1 MTDADAQLLQLF
13 REEADDIMQA
23 LNDALLQIEM
33 SPDAPAPAL
42 LREMNRMA
50 HSLKGAARAVGYK
63 RVERISH
70 RLEDLLGQAHA
81 GTLTLSPN
89 VADSI
94 YDALDVIQAELEGSS
109 VTDEVLAALDAAL
122 GAHLAAESSARAIS
136 EAVASEATFSE
147 PAPHWS
153 DAEPPPGPTDAERL
167 RVAVGKLD
175 RLMASSSELLVLRMQ
190 ADERRRQSQALRQ
203 QIARWQRDWRT
214 VRTSYLRL
222 MRRLTKETDTSPE
235 LLALLRFLERNER
248 QLGAAGRE
256 LAQFARDSAQDALQ
270 LTALAD
276 QLQTDVTG
284 LRMMPFDHI
293 SGSFARMVRDIA
305 REQGKQAALTIS
317 GGGVELD
324 KAVLDALKDPLI
336 HLLRNAVDHGLEP
349 PEERQ
354 RLGKPPTGQISL
366 RVEAHGSEVA
376 IALSDDGRGL
386 DVARL
391 RQRAQALGLIDAQQA
406 ASLDDDAIRL
416 LIFAPGFSTA
426 EQVTAIS
433 GRGLGMDIVRTAIA
447 RLRGQLAV
455 DSLPGQGTTLRLRL
469 PLSLA
474 RIHAV
479 IVRVGSEDFALP
491 SALIARMTHLS
502 PESLDMDGGRPTLH
516 LDGQRLPLFNL
527 GALLGVSSAPPEP
540 VPVVVLQLAERSA
553 AFQVDALIS
562 EADLVLKPLGRELA
576 GVPFIAG
583 GALLGSGQVIL
594 LLDGADL
601 LQQAATYSLPT
612 LTSPTLPTSGPQ
624 EAPLRV
630 LVVDDSITTR
640 TLEKNIL
647 EAVGC
652 VVQVAT
658 DGMEAW
664 SLLAHSL
671 PDVPDVVISDV
682 EMPHMDGLELTRR
695 IRQHAH
701 TQHLPVI
708 LLTSLSQPHQRK
720 AGLKA
725 GADAYLVKSRF
736 DQDELLYTLRRV
748 LMRGEDTP

>member
-13 REEADDIMQA
+13 REEANDIMQA

-50 HSLKGAARAVGYK
+50 HSLKGAARAVGYN

-70 RLEDLLGQAHA
+70 RLEDLLGQAYA

-94 YDALDVIQAELEGSS
+94 YDALDVIQAELDGSG

-122 GAHLAAESSARAIS
+122 GAHLSAENSDP
-136 EAVASEATFSE
+136 ASD
-147 PAPHWS
+147 PAS
-153 DAEPPPGPTDAERL
+153 DPVPPWPDVELPPGATDAERL

-222 MRRLTKETDTSPE
+222 MRRLTKESDTSAE
-235 LLALLRFLERNER
+235 LLALLHFLERNER

-276 QLQTDVTG
+276 QLQADVTG

-305 REQGKQAALTIS
+305 REQGKQAVLTIS

-324 KAVLDALKDPLI
+324 KAVLEALKDPLI

-349 PEERQ
+349 PEARQ

-366 RVEAHGSEVA
+366 KVEAHGSEVA

-386 DVARL
+386 DVVLL

-455 DSLPGQGTTLRLRL
+455 DSSPGHGTTLRLRL

-502 PESLDMDGGRPTLH
+502 PEALDMDGGRATLH
-516 LDGQRLPLFNL
+516 LEGQRLPLFNL

-612 LTSPTLPTSGPQ
+612 LPTPTLPTSGPQ

-658 DGMEAW
+658 DGVEAW
-664 SLLAHSL
+664 SLLAHNL
-671 PDVPDVVISDV
+671 PDVVISDV

-748 LMRGEDTP
+748 LMRGEDAP